1 MKKRKKMNKLLW
13 TCAILLFAT
22 GCFTIG
28 KVGYMSPAS
37 HDTAEL
43 SEEVIAEDCPLFVTN
58 ILNDMNSALSNKGK
72 SELSNVGLKFT
83 GSNCAQ
89 TRSLK

>member
-1 MKKRKKMNKLLW
+1 
-13 TCAILLFAT
+13 
-22 GCFTIG
+22 
-28 KVGYMSPAS
+28 MSPAS